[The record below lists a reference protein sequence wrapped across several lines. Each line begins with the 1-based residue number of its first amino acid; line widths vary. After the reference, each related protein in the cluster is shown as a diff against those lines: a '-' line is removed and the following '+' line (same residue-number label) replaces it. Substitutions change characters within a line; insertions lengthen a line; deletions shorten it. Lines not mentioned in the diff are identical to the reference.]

1 MKKFKLLTIA
11 LLTVFGCKGQ
21 AQDTRLHSLETEITS
36 LMEVYK
42 TVGLAVAIVENDKV
56 IYTKGFGFRNHQEK
70 LPVTPNTLFPIGSVT
85 KPITASLIGVY
96 QGRGELSV
104 NDKPRKFI
112 KTLQFYSDEMNN
124 LVTIEDLLAHR
135 SGIGNVDGAHVFF
148 PTNELEKHFERL
160 PYLKPN
166 SEVRERLDYSNMGY
180 AILGGIT
187 ETLSGKTWAKNIKEE
202 IFTPLKMYDSST
214 TLADLQKSE
223 NYALGY
229 SIANDAIVKVEYE
242 DQNESVASGAI
253 NSSVNDLSKWVKLLL
268 NQGVHE
274 NQQIIPKKYL
284 EASFSEHNIIRG
296 SFSFDKKYK
305 LLFDTYGYGWFV
317 HHYKNL
323 YRVNHGGNVSG
334 FTASVELY
342 PHKNIGIILLTNQG
356 SANLLTK
363 AIGDIII
370 NRLLNLEKKAWNE
383 YEDIQVGE
391 ARVLNTHFKTT
402 NTDKKPNQPL
412 KFYVGKYQHQGYGIA
427 EVLLKNDQ
435 LIIQFPAFEMG
446 LEHHTNNTFI
456 NRVIT
461 KTHQNTPSFYINFL
475 PNNEDD
481 IAEMTISF
489 SQEPIRFKR
498 IK

>member
-11 LLTVFGCKGQ
+11 LLAAFGCTGQ
-21 AQDTRLHSLETEITS
+21 AQDTRLHALETEITS
-36 LMEVYK
+36 LMEAYK

-56 IYTKGFGFRNHQEK
+56 IYTKGFGFRNHQKK

-104 NDKPRKFI
+104 NDKPRRFI
-112 KTLQFYSDEMNN
+112 KNLQFYSDEMNN

-148 PTNELEKHFERL
+148 PTNDLNKHFERL
-160 PYLKPN
+160 PHLNPN

-187 ETLSGKTWAKNIKEE
+187 QKLSNRTWAENIEAELFK
-202 IFTPLKMYDSST
+202 PLNMLHSNSNLT
-214 TLADLQKSE
+214 DLQKSE

-229 SIANDAIVKVEYE
+229 SVANDAIVKVEYA
-242 DQNESVASGAI
+242 DQHESNASGAI

-274 NQQIIPKKYL
+274 NQQLIPKKYL
-284 EASFSEHNIIRG
+284 EASFSEQNIIRG
-296 SFSFDKKYK
+296 SFSFDKKYQ

-317 HHYKNL
+317 HQYKNL

-370 NRLLNLEKKAWNE
+370 NRLLNLERKDWKD

-391 ARVLNTHFKTT
+391 ARILNTNFKTINT
-402 NTDKKPNQPL
+402 NKKPNHAL
-412 KFYVGKYQHQGYGIA
+412 KSYVGKYQHQGYGIA
-427 EVLLKNDQ
+427 EVLLKNNQ

-446 LEHHTNNTFI
+446 LEHHINNTFI

-461 KTHQNTPSFYINFL
+461 ITHQNTPSFYINFL
-475 PNNEDD
+475 PNNEGD
-481 IAEMTISF
+481 IAEMTIAF
-489 SQEPIRFKR
+489 SREPTRFK
-498 IK
+498 KME